1 MSMLFDVGEKRKG
14 KKKKRRVEAP
24 VAKQE
29 FVPAP
34 AAKAILEWVEVP
46 RLVCDSGAPE
56 PFRKGEI
63 CDCDRFDV
71 VARAPKV
78 LVWGSKPVDAMRCE
92 CGWCGTGYW
101 VRVPDGFLP
110 EPTGGDFKFRE
121 GVFKGKTVEQ
131 VLDLKGGK
139 AYLEYIAAGGGK
151 ISPTASEACRKFLS
165 TTGE

>member
-1 MSMLFDVGEKRKG
+1 MSMLFDVGETKKKG
-14 KKKKRRVEAP
+14 KKKRRVEAP

-34 AAKAILEWVEVP
+34 AAEAILEWVEVP
-46 RLVCDSGAPE
+46 RLVCNSGAPDPYIE
-56 PFRKGEI
+56 GET
-63 CDCDRFDV
+63 CDCTHFDV

-110 EPTGGDFKFRE
+110 EPTGGDYKFRD
-121 GVFKGKTVEQ
+121 GVFRGKTVEQ
-131 VLDLKGGK
+131 VLDAKGGR
-139 AYLEYIAAGGGK
+139 AYIEFIAAGGEK
-151 ISPTASEACRKFLS
+151 ISPTASEACRKFLT
-165 TTGE
+165 TTGK